1 MILVVNLN
9 ASMDKRYEIADISK
23 GKVIRA
29 KQVENTPGGKGIH
42 VANIMTILGQEC
54 IATGFIGGKTGA
66 FIEEKLK
73 DYGINQDFVKIQ
85 GETRSC
91 LALISEDGLQTEILE
106 PGPEVSVV
114 DQQYFIDKYNELI
127 HKVEFV
133 IISGSA
139 PKNVPNDFYELLT
152 GIANDYEKK
161 VFLDASGELLK
172 NGIQAKPYFIKPNKD
187 EVEAI
192 TGRKIR
198 NIDDAIDE
206 IKNFNN
212 FGIQIVAISLGAEGS
227 VVGYKDKIYKVNIP
241 KVKAVNPVGSGDAYV
256 AGMAI
261 AIQKNDS
268 IINAIKLASACG
280 TANAL
285 EKESGFVTKSIV
297 DDLFHKITVEEI

>member
-23 GKVIRA
+23 GEVIRA
-29 KQVENTPGGKGIH
+29 RQVENTPGGKGIH
-42 VANIMTILGQEC
+42 VANVMNILGEKS
-54 IATGFIGGKTGA
+54 IVTGFIGGKTGA

-73 DYGINQDFVKIQ
+73 EYGISQDFVKIQ

-91 LALISEDGLQTEILE
+91 LALISDDGIQTEILE
-106 PGPEVSVV
+106 PGPEVGVF

-127 HKVEFV
+127 HEVEIV
-133 IISGSA
+133 VISGSA

-161 VFLDASGELLK
+161 VFLDASGELFK

-187 EVEAI
+187 EVETI
-192 TGRKIR
+192 TGRKIK
-198 NIDDAIDE
+198 NIDDVINE

-212 FGIQIVAISLGAEGS
+212 LGIQIVAISLGADGS
-227 VVGYKDKIYKVNIP
+227 IVGYKDKIYKVNIP
-241 KVKAVNPVGSGDAYV
+241 KIKAVNPVGSGDAYV

-261 AIQKNDS
+261 ATQKNDS

-297 DDLFHKITVEEI
+297 NDLINKITVEEI